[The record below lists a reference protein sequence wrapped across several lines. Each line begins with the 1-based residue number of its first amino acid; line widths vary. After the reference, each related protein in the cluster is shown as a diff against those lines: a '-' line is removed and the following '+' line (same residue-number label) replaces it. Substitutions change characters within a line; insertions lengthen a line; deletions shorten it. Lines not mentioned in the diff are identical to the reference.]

1 MARSRVRCPFV
12 LLLALVS
19 LAALADVPASAV
31 AMSNPL
37 DSTTTVP
44 EGPVL
49 TGVACNGG
57 TPGTLTVTGER
68 FTPGGE
74 VDVVVYALGTTKPD
88 AIHSVRATL
97 PLFGRN
103 GSTDPANGFKPGG
116 GVNAALGHYCGV
128 TAVVRAYDQEAGSWS
143 DGLVVDLSCESAK

>member
-1 MARSRVRCPFV
+1 MARARVRCLFV

-19 LAALADVPASAV
+19 AVTLADAPASAV

-37 DSTTTVP
+37 DITNTMP

-49 TGVACNGG
+49 TGVACSGG
-57 TPGTLTVTGER
+57 VPGTLTVTGEH
-68 FTPGGE
+68 FSPGGE
-74 VDVVVYALGTTKPD
+74 VTVVVYVLRMTKPD

-116 GVNAALGHYCGV
+116 GVNAALGYHCEA
-128 TAVVRAYDQEAGSWS
+128 TAVVRAYDQKAGSWS
-143 DGLVVDLSCESAK
+143 DGLVVDLSCESAA

>member
-19 LAALADVPASAV
+19 LAALVDAPASAV
-31 AMSNPL
+31 AISNPL
-37 DSTTTVP
+37 DITTTVP
-44 EGPVL
+44 EGPLL
-49 TGVACNGG
+49 TGVVCSGG
-57 TPGTLTVTGER
+57 VPGTLTVTGEH

-74 VDVVVYALGTTKPD
+74 VDVVVYELGTTKPD
-88 AIHSVRATL
+88 AIHSIRATL

-103 GSTDPANGFKPGG
+103 GSADPASGFKPGG
-116 GVNAALGHYCGV
+116 AVNAALGHHCEA

-143 DGLVVDLSCESAK
+143 DGLVVDLSCESAA